1 MPIITMTI
9 VIDKPF
15 AIAITNLH
23 LVGTGMHALFK
34 SLVGDRSTELRTADL
49 KQVGLPSKD

>member
-1 MPIITMTI
+1 MTI